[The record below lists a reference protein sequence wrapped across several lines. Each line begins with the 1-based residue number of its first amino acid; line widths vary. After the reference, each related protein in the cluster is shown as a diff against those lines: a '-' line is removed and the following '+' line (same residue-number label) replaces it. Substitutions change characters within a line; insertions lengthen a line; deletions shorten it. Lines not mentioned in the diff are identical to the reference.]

1 MGIAGPPAAD
11 DDGAY
16 IFIDHREEEGSIVA
30 FVSERLAPADALAIR
45 YDRTLFVTFRGQ
57 EYRIPHTFSRHDR
70 YVVVSSLAELL
81 KDDYRFFVLVPSLD
95 SDAHG
100 LLVVPR
106 SVAEGWDPLPDHL
119 TVLQLG
125 FDYFGQIKVPYL
137 NHEGSAPEFA
147 RESGL
152 QREAS
157 GAYAQF
163 LEAAFIKR
171 TVDTGTA
178 AAFAKLVMSDPKAKE
193 EFGLSVDAT
202 EAEVTA
208 KIQAELNTALQQAN
222 AEGAFDEFDS
232 AMQEL
237 WKHTGGP
244 PK

>member
-30 FVSERLAPADALAIR
+30 FVSERLRASRCSCHPLLTRRCLSRFGVRNIASPTHSRGTTAMSSYLSGGTSKTTTASSSWSRRSTVTPTGCLWCQDQWPR
-45 YDRTLFVTFRGQ
+45 DGTL
-57 EYRIPHTFSRHDR
+57 YS
-70 YVVVSSLAELL
+70 
-81 KDDYRFFVLVPSLD
+81 
-95 SDAHG
+95 
-100 LLVVPR
+100 
-106 SVAEGWDPLPDHL
+106 DHL

-125 FDYFGQIKVPYL
+125 FDYFGQIKVPTL

-147 RESGL
+147 REKW
-152 QREAS
+152 AS
-157 GAYAQF
+157 EGSVGRLCTVF
-163 LEAAFIKR
+163 EAAFIKR

-193 EFGLSVDAT
+193 EFGLSGDAT

-222 AEGAFDEFDS
+222 AEGPS
-232 AMQEL
+232 MSSIVR
-237 WKHTGGP
+237 W
-244 PK
+244 